1 MATCVALMV
10 AGLLAAGLTACDGGV
25 PGSERERTIPRETF
39 IRAMVEL
46 RLLASESPEDR
57 VASTR
62 RDRLLE
68 ELGVTSEQLIRF
80 AEVHGRNVP
89 YMNDVWNEVHQRL
102 LDLDQADEEDDETPA
117 LPIRPPATG
126 PGS

>member
-1 MATCVALMV
+1 MATCVALMA

-46 RLLASESPEDR
+46 RLLAAESPEEG
-57 VASTR
+57 VATTR
-62 RDRLLE
+62 RDGLLG

-89 YMNDVWNEVHQRL
+89 YMNDVWNEVHRQL
-102 LDLDQADEEDDETPA
+102 LDHANEEEDETPA

>member
-1 MATCVALMV
+1 MAA
-10 AGLLAAGLTACDGGV
+10 ALLAAGLTACDGGV

-39 IRAMVEL
+39 IQAMVEL
-46 RLLASESPEDR
+46 RLLASESPEE
-57 VASTR
+57 VAPTR

-68 ELGVTSEQLIRF
+68 ELGITSEQLIRF

-102 LDLDQADEEDDETPA
+102 LDHADEEEDATPA